1 MSIKRF
7 NPNPEFTKNAWISS
21 EEQYSNIYNESIQG
35 PDTFWAKIAERLH
48 WNKKWSSVCEFDF
61 ANANIKWFEGGK
73 LNVSVNCLDRHVEAG
88 DGEKTAI
95 IWEGNDPNESKHF
108 TFNELL
114 EKVQRFSNVLKNL
127 GVERKIGS
135 TRGSY

>member
-48 WNKKWSSVCEFDF
+48 WNKKWSSVSEFDF
-61 ANANIKWFEGGK
+61 INANIKWFEGGK
-73 LNVSVNCLDRHVEAG
+73 LDVKFTNIVWPGDSVTARGVLTDERSVSDDIAEARVWMEKD
-88 DGEKTAI
+88 DGTVVI
-95 IWEGNDPNESKHF
+95 VGNAYIPD
-108 TFNELL
+108 
-114 EKVQRFSNVLKNL
+114 
-127 GVERKIGS
+127 
-135 TRGSY
+135 